1 MKKTSRFFLCLA
13 LILCL
18 VSGIGA
24 GLIKSDFGRV
34 TITDVVIET
43 DSGRFTGT
51 LLVPENATAATP
63 APAIVTSHGYLNNR
77 EMQDLNYVEL
87 SRRGYVVFAMDAY
100 GHGDS
105 QVALATGSE
114 ISRSTGGMVDAVEY
128 VSQLNFVDPDKIG
141 VTGHS
146 MGGGYSD
153 KTANYYTSLELAA
166 LENGAT
172 AEEAAKENK
181 IAAALIIGNVPSN
194 LTSVA
199 PYRTNLGV
207 IAGEYDEFFI
217 STVKGSLETFFSNPT
232 ILGLSALQLGAGAPA
247 DKIEEGKLYT
257 NPDTGSTLRI
267 WRPTEIHPWNHFSL
281 LSCQYAIEF
290 FDDALGA
297 PKSLPGT
304 NQIWW
309 LKEGFNLV
317 GLIGFFML
325 MVPLVDLL
333 LTSRF
338 FGELKAET
346 LPPAPALT
354 KKGRYFTTSLINSL
368 MGGVLVIPMIAI
380 GFLLLVNPFWP
391 QDTTAGIGLWGT
403 ACGLVGLLMLRIG
416 GTRIIKDAENCG
428 TKISLRHL
436 GKTILM
442 ALIICVMMFS
452 TVFVVDYIF
461 KTDFRIWTFAVQP
474 FSAEKIW
481 VAIKYLPLFA
491 VYYLVNSIAVN
502 RNRFDGWSEGKQI
515 LFSILW
521 NILGV
526 VAFIALQYV
535 PLLFTGMTFLGSL
548 MSGALASAGAL
559 FPILLFPFVPVLSI
573 AAVTGVKIYKR
584 TGNIYLAGILNTL
597 VVTMITIA
605 GTSFSHPY

>member
-1 MKKTSRFFLCLA
+1 MAKTSKVFLCLA

-18 VSGIGA
+18 ISGIGA
-24 GLIKSDFGRV
+24 GLIKSDCGRV
-34 TITDVVIET
+34 TITDVVLET

-51 LLVPENATAATP
+51 LLIPDNATAATP
-63 APAIVTSHGYLNNR
+63 APAVVTSHGYLNNR

-87 SRRGYVVFAMDAY
+87 SRRGFVVFAMDAY

-105 QVALATGSE
+105 QVA
-114 ISRSTGGMVDAVEY
+114 RSTGSDISRATGGMTDAVEY
-128 VSQLNFVDPDKIG
+128 VSHLNFVDSTRIG

-146 MGGGYSD
+146 MGGGYAD

-166 LENGAT
+166 LDKGA
-172 AEEAAKENK
+172 APEEARKLNK

-194 LTSVA
+194 LASVA
-199 PYRTNLGV
+199 PYRTELGV

-217 STVKGSLETFFSNPT
+217 VTTKGSLKDFFTNPT
-232 ILGLSALQLGAGAPA
+232 VLGLASLQLGAGAPETA
-247 DKIEEGKLYT
+247 IEEGKRYV
-257 NPDTGSTLRI
+257 NPDSDSTMRI
-267 WRPTEIHPWNHFSL
+267 WRPREIHPWNHFSTV
-281 LSCQYAIEF
+281 SCQYAIDF
-290 FDDALGA
+290 FDGALGA
-297 PKSLPGT
+297 PKSLAPT
-304 NQIWW
+304 NQVWW
-309 LKEGFNLV
+309 LKEGFNLL
-317 GLIGFFML
+317 GLVGFFML
-325 MVPLVDLL
+325 LVPLVDLL
-333 LTSRF
+333 LAGKF
-338 FGELKAET
+338 FGELKAQT
-346 LPPAPALT
+346 LPAAPEFT
-354 KKGRYFTTSLINSL
+354 KKGRYFTTSIVNSL
-368 MGGVLVIPMIAI
+368 MGGILVIPMIAL

-403 ACGLVGLLMLRIG
+403 GCGLFGLLMLRIG
-416 GTRIIKDAENCG
+416 GTRIMKDAEGCG

-436 GKTILM
+436 LKTLLL
-442 ALIICVMMFS
+442 ALLVAAAMFS
-452 TVFVVDYIF
+452 TVFIVDYVF
-461 KTDFRIWTFAVQP
+461 KTDFRLWTFAVMP
-474 FSAEKIW
+474 FSVEKIW

-502 RNRFDGWSEGKQI
+502 RNRFAGWSEGKQI
-515 LFSILW
+515 IFSILW

-535 PLLFTGMTFLGSL
+535 PLLFTGVTFLGTI

-573 AAVTGVKIYKR
+573 AAVMGVKLYRR

-597 VVTMITIA
+597 LVTMITIA